1 MFMQVTEQK
10 FSFWSM
16 NLRNIAITHFLIV
29 KNTPIPA
36 VLLQNFFKLSLLQAA
51 YTNPNHISQS
61 KALDI
66 ESKVILYQNHHPI
79 TELLYLLSF
88 FQLSG
93 SAMLNLSLLT
103 SDMWAVLIRIF
114 AYHQKVDWM
123 YFMAFAAV
131 VVGLI
136 IYSGGGKGDEQHYAE
151 IADEDAERSR
161 YFDEKA
167 GLLGNSDH
175 SSIVGGSRIGD
186 SSKHGSAS
194 SGIARQDDSDNKR
207 MEKDAQWKTG

>member
-1 MFMQVTEQK
+1 
-10 FSFWSM
+10 
-16 NLRNIAITHFLIV
+16 
-29 KNTPIPA
+29 
-36 VLLQNFFKLSLLQAA
+36 
-51 YTNPNHISQS
+51 
-61 KALDI
+61 
-66 ESKVILYQNHHPI
+66 
-79 TELLYLLSF
+79 
-88 FQLSG
+88 
-93 SAMLNLSLLT
+93 MLNLSLLT